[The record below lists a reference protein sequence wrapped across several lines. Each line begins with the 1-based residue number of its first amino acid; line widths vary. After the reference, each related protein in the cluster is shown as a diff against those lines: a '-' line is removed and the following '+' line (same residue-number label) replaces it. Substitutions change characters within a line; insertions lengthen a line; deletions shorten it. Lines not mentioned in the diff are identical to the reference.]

1 MTFTDEQLRAF
12 EQTRHEHLPSWLVGK
27 VKPSQ
32 YYEEQA
38 ETWQAI
44 SDKRYL
50 DADKAER
57 GVNPLSTHYV
67 PVSALRAKAKEAYDT
82 AERYRQLATWFK
94 NSERSS

>member
-1 MTFTDEQLRAF
+1 MTFEHD
-12 EQTRHEHLPSWLVGK
+12 HLPSFLVGK

-50 DADKAER
+50 EADKIER
-57 GVNPLSTHYV
+57 EGVNPLSTHYV
-67 PVSALRAKAKEAYDT
+67 PVSVLREKAKEAYDK
-82 AERYRQLATWFK
+82 AEHFRQLAAQFK
-94 NSERSS
+94 RNEK